1 MILVEA
7 NRRTYLLEMN
17 VIRSKKGKT
26 ALSLRWKN
34 EKEK

>member
-7 NRRTYLLEMN
+7 NRRAYLLQIN
-17 VIRSKKGKT
+17 VIRSKKGKS
-26 ALSLRWKN
+26 AYSQRGEN